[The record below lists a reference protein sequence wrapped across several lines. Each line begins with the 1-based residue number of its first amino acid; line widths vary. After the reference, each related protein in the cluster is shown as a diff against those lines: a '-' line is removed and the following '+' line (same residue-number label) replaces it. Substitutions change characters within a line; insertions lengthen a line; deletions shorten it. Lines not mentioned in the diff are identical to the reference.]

1 LSRFKDYVNLRML
14 PIANP
19 RHEGAHADDIGAP
32 RAGTAEGR
40 RLGGT
45 GPVGRTR
52 FKGRRDRAI
61 QYFAVMGAPQI
72 QIAWIRGPS
81 QDHTC

>member
-19 RHEGAHADDIGAP
+19 RHKGAHAGDIGAP
-32 RAGTAEGR
+32 SAGNAGGR
-40 RLGGT
+40 RRGGM
-45 GPVGRTR
+45 GQVGRTR
-52 FKGRRDRAI
+52 IKGRRDRAI
-61 QYFAVMGAPQI
+61 QYFAVTGAPQI